1 MRNIQKIL
9 LFFLLYLFF
18 FINVCNATS
27 KHRPINDNKK
37 NKVNNKYRKRNSK
50 GKYSKRKLSDPEEK
64 EFPFLPLKIY
74 LDMEEFEFTFPTE
87 LNDYKNNYLKAMNK
101 SKSILEDFL
110 EIQTD
115 TITDKGIIINTDN
128 DNSYVPDH
136 YGITKFTEV
145 FSNSFLYVTDY
156 NYYILAK
163 FTNEIKEE
171 SASVILDDFARAP
184 LVGIILF
191 NNNTESLDKTK
202 LTLDYLTNLMLH
214 HFIRLLGFNA
224 ALSEDRFGYLP
235 YETVDGKKVYYLK
248 TEGDY
253 NFTNVLNY
261 AKKYFNCQIERIDL
275 FVDDENLDDEGYYYQ
290 YCENNIIGLYWP
302 KRLFLGELLTKF
314 DYPEEQVL
322 SGFTLAFLDD
332 LPYLRVTK
340 NYTGGSLKF
349 GKNKGCE
356 FFYNYCGNSSN
367 SQSTFANE
375 FFLPSAYSNEP
386 KQSCSSGRLSKT
398 IYKLEAISNED
409 KENNA
414 LIFEYFL
421 NGKQYGGSKATN
433 FCPIAQFDDSSTE
446 RYIYSGS
453 CSEPTTTL
461 TNGRDEE
468 ISDNSFCVL
477 SSLVKG
483 TTSAEPETDVLS
495 LCYKMECSP
504 KSLTIK
510 IGEYYIVCPREGGK
524 IKADNFNGYLLCPDY
539 YLICNSYPLCNNLL
553 NCLKLNSTEKEES
566 FYYTYDGK
574 EIRTTQDSTI
584 YGTESRNYGW
594 ELTNEGTCPYLCM
607 QCKSHSDCTR
617 CAPHYTFKN
626 GECVNAIEHCD
637 QFVDQE
643 TDTCTKCVSGY
654 FLAENTNGRFC
665 EIEANKNQYFLYNE
679 ELQLYKK
686 CEISNCQK
694 CSSETQCIICNTG
707 FNLIQGD
714 DSQITCQNTD
724 ISQYYPINDGIKTYY
739 RKCEK
744 AITNCEECSASNHC
758 TKCKTNFGIVDNDH
772 TQCISL
778 AEEKYYYDT
787 TLETF
792 KLCSN
797 KMANCETCSTYGDFT
812 CKKCFAN
819 YSLKHDSSVTCE
831 EKTSLEGNDNFY
843 MNNSGTDYYSCRLYH
858 DVLNCEKCRSK
869 EICEE
874 CQSGYNI
881 YNDKRLCA
889 KQGDIDNNIFTWTN
903 DGKLMLC
910 SSVIK
915 DCQRCNDTS
924 TCYSCQDG
932 AGLIDNDTC
941 VDKTVL
947 EQNKNHYYNETS
959 KRYISCSVMDNCIT
973 CDSSTVCTSC
983 QEGFTLNDHSCNN
996 IANKDDDDDG
1006 LSTGAIIGIVFGC
1019 VGFLLLVAGVVYF
1032 LMAKVFKKN
1041 NNNDMETIPNEKVEI
1056 PEEKADKEPENEEK
1070 NLQKEK
1076 ENEAVV
1082 HTTRRTIHN
1091 A

>member
-1 MRNIQKIL
+1 MNNNHIFLLIFL
-9 LFFLLYLFF
+9 LFLSYLLNF
-18 FINVCNATS
+18 CNATLKNKS
-27 KHRPINDNKK
+27 KHDTKK
-37 NKVNNKYRKRNSK
+37 NKYNNKFRKRNSNEK
-50 GKYSKRKLSDPEEK
+50 PSKRKLEDYPFHPLSIYIDTA
-64 EFPFLPLKIY
+64 EFNH
-74 LDMEEFEFTFPTE
+74 TFPPT
-87 LNDYKNNYLKAMNK
+87 LINYRDNFILAMDNAK
-101 SKSILEDFL
+101 EILEDFL
-110 EIQTD
+110 EINTQTD
-115 TITDKGIIINTDN
+115 GYLDLVDDMSNNVETDFKIF
-128 DNSYVPDH
+128 H
-136 YGITKFTEV
+136 YTSIFEQNLKV
-145 FSNSFLYVTDY
+145 DIY
-156 NYYILAK
+156 NYYIFAK
-163 FTNEIKEE
+163 FIELNEK
-171 SASVILDDFARAP
+171 SASIILAQYDAAP
-184 LVGIILF
+184 LIGLVLF
-191 NNNTESLDKTK
+191 SNKNEYLEDLNESE
-202 LTLDYLTNLMLH
+202 LTVEYLTTLFLH

-224 ALSEDRFGYLP
+224 ALDDINENIYIPKEDGI
-235 YETVDGKKVYYLK
+235 YYLK
-248 TEGDY
+248 TDDEY
-253 NFTNVLNY
+253 NFNNVINY
-261 AKKYFNCQIERIDL
+261 ARKYFNCDRIDRIDL
-275 FVDDENLDDEGYYYQ
+275 YLDDENLDGTDYYY
-290 YCENNIIGLYWP
+290 YAEYKIIGLYWP

-332 LPYLRVTK
+332 LPYLRVAK

-367 SQSTFANE
+367 SQYTFANE

-398 IYKLEAISNED
+398 IYKLEAISDAD
-409 KENNA
+409 KGNNN

-433 FCPIAQFDDSSTE
+433 FCPIAQFDDSSTDSHF
-446 RYIYSGS
+446 YSGH
-453 CSEPTTTL
+453 CSEPITTL

-483 TTSAEPETDVLS
+483 TTSAEPEPDVLS

-510 IGEYYIVCPREGGK
+510 IGEYFIVCPREGGK

-584 YGTESRNYGW
+584 YEEESRNYGW

-626 GECVNAIEHCD
+626 GECVYAIEHCD

-643 TDTCTKCVSGY
+643 TDTCTKCASGY

-778 AEEKYYYDT
+778 TEEKYYYDT

-924 TCYSCQDG
+924 TCYSCQEG

-947 EQNKNHYYNETS
+947 EQNKNHYYDETS
-959 KRYISCSVMDNCIT
+959 KRYISCSVMENCIT

-996 IANKDDDDDG
+996 IANDEDDNG

-1041 NNNDMETIPNEKVEI
+1041 NNNDMETIPGGKVEI

-1076 ENEAVV
+1076 ENVAVV